1 MSGGATKLT
10 HNQTLVLSLLR
21 SSAGPL
27 TAYQILDQ
35 LKGQGITAP
44 PTVYRALTRLT
55 SVDFVHRIDS
65 LNAYVACDQSGIHSK
80 PHDGE
85 AAFAICR
92 DCGDVAEL
100 EVAGIRLPTSTAGQV
115 VYRQCS
121 GCEPTIWTV
130 NYETTYYIGDD
141 SSKAVSLAD
150 LRQAVGSGQYELIYV
165 FHVPNSDVVTRIVL
179 SLHQATDK

>member
-1 MSGGATKLT
+1 MSERATELT
-10 HNQTLVLSLLR
+10 RNQTLVLNLLR
-21 SSAGPL
+21 SNSGSL

-65 LNAYVACDQSGIHSK
+65 LNAYVACDQSCIHSK

-85 AAFAICR
+85 AAFAICQ

-100 EVAGIRLPTSTAGQV
+100 EVAPALKRIEKTLDNTGFTLSQTKV
-115 VYRQCS
+115 
-121 GCEPTIWTV
+121 
-130 NYETTYYIGDD
+130 
-141 SSKAVSLAD
+141 
-150 LRQAVGSGQYELIYV
+150 ELIGV
-165 FHVPNSDVVTRIVL
+165 CRACSENPVTV
-179 SLHQATDK
+179 K